1 MARRA
6 DQTSLSILNTT
17 RLVLIRGS
25 IKVKS
30 TKEVAKWA
38 EKIQFHPL
46 QKISHGR
53 NGLLV
58 MELRWR
64 GHRELK
70 LGIDAT

>member
-6 DQTSLSILNTT
+6 DQTSLSRLNTT
-17 RLVLIRGS
+17 KLALIRGS
-25 IKVKS
+25 IKVKFA
-30 TKEVAKWA
+30 KEVAKRA

-46 QKISHGR
+46 QKISHDR
-53 NGLLV
+53 NGSLM